1 MDQITALVYIRV
13 SSTEQAK
20 GWSPETQRAAC
31 MAYAELHG
39 MAVASVFE
47 DVETGSIIE
56 RTGFQGMMQAIREGK
71 ATRVI
76 VFQTDRLHRDLAHA
90 MLTRKELQKLGVEL
104 HTVKRGKSGV
114 TPEEQFADNID
125 DLLAELE
132 RARIIERT
140 NRGKKA
146 KMQSGLV
153 LGAGTAPYGYQY
165 IGQRADRRLIVDE
178 QTAPIVRQ
186 IFEWYAFGDGED
198 GPLSVNAIADRLTTM
213 AVPSPAD
220 VAGRATW
227 HKIRPANTWT
237 RNHVYPLLNQ
247 TAYSGTYVLYQ
258 RKRLDKTHYAAHKP
272 ADQFRVEVPPIV
284 PRTTWDVAQQRLAL
298 GKALSPGHQTHEY
311 LCSRHIRCACGYKAH
326 GRVSSKNG
334 RHVEKRLWYV
344 CNGRVGRLTAQRC
357 TLSMPWYRAE
367 RVDALVWQQLCG
379 IMGDERVLEERIMRR
394 QKRQQQPKATS
405 NRDDLIR
412 QRAKIERANQ
422 RMLDLYEAEEID
434 RQEWRKRKAAND
446 TQIAEINAQLAIL
459 DIPIPDTQPPISES
473 LADTI
478 RTLAAEF
485 RPKLQELPF
494 ETRRKL
500 IEGSNTQVTLF
511 LIDGA
516 KHVRIESI
524 FGVDV
529 IAIP

>member
-1 MDQITALVYIRV
+1 MEQIAALIYIRV

-20 GWSPETQRAAC
+20 GWSPDTQRAAC
-31 MAYAELHG
+31 HAYAELHG
-39 MAVASVFE
+39 MTVAGVYE
-47 DVETGSIIE
+47 DVETGSIVE
-56 RTGFQGMMQAIREGK
+56 RVGFQQMMRAIREGK

-146 KMQSGLV
+146 KMQSGHV
-153 LGAGTAPYGYQY
+153 LGAGSAPYGYQY
-165 IGQRADRRLIVDE
+165 IGQKADRRLIVDE

-186 IFEWYAFGDGED
+186 IFEWYAFGDGD
-198 GPLSVNAIADRLTTM
+198 AGPLSVNAIADRLTAM

-220 VAGRATW
+220 AAGRATW
-227 HKIRPANTWT
+227 RKIRPANTWT

-247 TAYSGTYVLYQ
+247 TAYSGTYTLYK
-258 RKRLDKTHYAAHKP
+258 RKRIDKTHYTAHSA
-272 ADQFRVEVPPIV
+272 ADQFHVEVPPIV
-284 PRTTWDVAQQRLAL
+284 ARATWEAVQHRLEL

-311 LCSRHIRCACGYKAH
+311 LLGRHIRCACGYKAH
-326 GRVSSKNG
+326 GRVSSKSG
-334 RHVEKRLWYV
+334 RHHEKRLWYV

-357 TLSMPWYRAE
+357 PLSMPWYRAE
-367 RVDALVWQQLCG
+367 TVDALVWQALCAV
-379 IMGDERVLEERIMRR
+379 IGDEKVLEQRIARR
-394 QKRQQQPKATS
+394 QKRQQQPKATTS
-405 NRDDLIR
+405 RDDLLR
-412 QRAKIERANQ
+412 QRTKIERANQ

-434 RQEWRKRKAAND
+434 RQEWRRRKAAND
-446 TQIAEINAQLAIL
+446 TQIAEITTQLAAL
-459 DIPIPDTQPPISES
+459 DIPTPDAPPPLPEAMADAVRR
-473 LADTI
+473 LADQ
-478 RTLAAEF
+478 A
-485 RPKLQELPF
+485 RPRLDSLPF
-494 ETRRKL
+494 DGRRKL
-500 IEGSNTQVTLF
+500 IDAFNVQATLLLIENT
-511 LIDGA
+511 
-516 KHVRIESI
+516 KHIRIESI

-529 IAIP
+529 LAIP